1 MSDPVR
7 AFYDDLAEEYHLL
20 FTDWPASMRF
30 QAEVLDR
37 LIQAELG
44 PGPHTLL
51 DAACGIGTQAIGLAL
66 RGYQVRAT
74 DLSPAAIER
83 LRRESARFAVS
94 IEASVADL
102 RTLDSQVSGTFD
114 AVIAC
119 DNALPHLLADVDLEQ
134 AVVAMS
140 AKLRPGGL
148 FLVSL
153 RDYDQ
158 LRRDRPQTHPP
169 RVFDD
174 PDGRRI
180 AFQIWDWSV
189 DGARYRLHQFLVR
202 QHDGEWRTTHVETDY
217 RALSRGELSAVVA
230 RAGLTRL
237 RWHEPEANGY
247 YQPMLIARKR
257 GSAE

>member
-1 MSDPVR
+1 MSDLVS
-7 AFYDDLAEEYHLL
+7 AFYDDLAGEYHLL
-20 FTDWPASMRF
+20 FADWPASMRY
-30 QAEVLDR
+30 QADLLDR

-66 RGYQVRAT
+66 RRYRVRAT
-74 DLSPAAIER
+74 DLSPAAIAR
-83 LRRESARFAVS
+83 LRHESARFAVP

-102 RTLDSQVSGTFD
+102 RTLDTQVSGTFD

-119 DNALPHLLADVDLEQ
+119 DNALPHLLTDNDLEQ
-134 AVVAMS
+134 AVAAMS

-158 LRRDRPQTHPP
+158 LRRDRPQTHTP

-174 PDGRRI
+174 PEGRRI
-180 AFQIWDWSV
+180 AFQVWDWSE

-202 QHDGEWRTTHVETDY
+202 QHNGGWRTNHVEADY
-217 RALSRGELSAVVA
+217 RALLRGELSAIVE

-237 RWHEPEANGY
+237 HWHEPETSGY
-247 YQPMLIARKR
+247 HQPILTARKR
-257 GSAE
+257 E

>member
-7 AFYDDLAEEYHLL
+7 AFYDDLAGQYHLL
-20 FTDWPASMRF
+20 FADWPASMRY
-30 QAEVLDR
+30 QADLLDR
-37 LIQAELG
+37 LIQADLG
-44 PGPHTLL
+44 PGPHMVL

-74 DLSPAAIER
+74 DLSSAAIAR
-83 LRRESARFAVS
+83 LRHESEYFAVS
-94 IEASVADL
+94 IDASVADL
-102 RTLDSQVSGTFD
+102 RTVDTQVSGRFD

-119 DNALPHLLADVDLEQ
+119 DNALPHLLTDDDLEQ
-134 AVVAMS
+134 AVAAIS
-140 AKLRPGGL
+140 AKLRHDGL

-158 LRRDRPQTHPP
+158 LRRDRPQTQPP

-180 AFQIWDWSV
+180 AFQIWDWSE
-189 DGARYRLHQFLVR
+189 DGTRYRLHQFLLQ
-202 QHDGEWRTTHVETDY
+202 QHNGEWRTTHVEADY
-217 RALSRGELSAVVA
+217 RALLRGELGAIVE

-237 RWHEPEANGY
+237 HWHEPETSGY
-247 YQPMLIARKR
+247 YQPILTARR
-257 GSAE
+257 RE